1 MKLRRIKTLPNIGD
15 ILVIHGMS
23 GFKATVE
30 SVEWSNTDMDWS
42 IGLDWGV
49 YGKSRVWARDEN
61 EVWYRL
67 STSN

>member
-1 MKLRRIKTLPNIGD
+1 M
-15 ILVIHGMS
+15 IHGMS